1 LIIWKKARM
10 ITGQHHK
17 KKQLHRAKDE
27 KRKLES
33 EKPLRPLAHKPLR
46 LFSSRNS
53 DYVSSIVHK
62 AALL

>member
-1 LIIWKKARM
+1 M

-27 KRKLES
+27 KKLES

-53 DYVSSIVHK
+53 DYVSSVVHK